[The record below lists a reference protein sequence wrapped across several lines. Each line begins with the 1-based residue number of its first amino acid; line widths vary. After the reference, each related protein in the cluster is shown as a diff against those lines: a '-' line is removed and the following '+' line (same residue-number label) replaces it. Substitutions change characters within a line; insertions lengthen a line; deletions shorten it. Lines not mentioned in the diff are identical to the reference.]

1 MSYRTYDTTCGGAN
15 TIFCDRETG
24 QDNNKFAVEQ
34 DSYLGL
40 IISPLS
46 TIDILK
52 EEVHERLARHYQHRV
67 HDCVLITYIR

>member
-15 TIFCDRETG
+15 IIFCDRETG

-52 EEVHERLARHYQHRV
+52 EEVP
-67 HDCVLITYIR
+67 